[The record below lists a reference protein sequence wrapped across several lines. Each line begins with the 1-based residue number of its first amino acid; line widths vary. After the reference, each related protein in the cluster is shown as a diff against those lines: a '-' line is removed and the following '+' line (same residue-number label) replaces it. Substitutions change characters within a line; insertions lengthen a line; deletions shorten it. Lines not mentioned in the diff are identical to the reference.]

1 MVTRVLGEPERNPP
15 LQFIERKGRTI
26 ALYYGKPIGATYEQR
41 EKLIEWRN
49 RVAAVVRQYNAQV
62 NPDA

>member
-1 MVTRVLGEPERNPP
+1 MVTKVLGEPERKPP
-15 LQFIERKGRTI
+15 LQFIERNGKTI

-49 RVAAVVRQYNAQV
+49 RVAAVVRRFTAEV
-62 NPDA
+62 DSKP